1 MALAAVFILACV
13 DCYVVIHGI
22 LGDSIP
28 SLETPPLKH
37 HKKHCFMDNFRLL
50 LWGALAALL
59 WLHVITWQRD
69 YAEPATT
76 ATQNMTSPA
85 PSSSKSNDLP
95 ALPGDGQ
102 TAAPLLQSPSSGTA
116 SAAAADIAAPRVEV
130 TTDVLRVAI
139 NTQGGE
145 LDTADLLKY
154 PKVKNEPGIPF
165 RLFSATPGD
174 LYVARSGLRAP
185 VESAAPTHLAI
196 YQTEKSSYTLASGQD
211 KIEARLT
218 WSSDSGVTIN
228 KIYTFTRGSYVVD
241 LRYEVTNA
249 SADEWKAASYIQL
262 VRHFVPAK
270 RSMFDVE
277 TYSFKGPAIYDGKS
291 YRRLKVDDDEDR
303 KFEQSFANGWMAAL
317 QHHFVTAVVPPAGES
332 YDYQLRVDSE
342 SDFVLT
348 ARGPLKSV
356 PAGANANFAERVF
369 VGPKLQETLAT
380 VAPKLEL
387 TADYGHLTVIAE
399 PLFWVLSKIHS
410 WIGNWGLTI
419 ILTTF
424 LIKLVF
430 YKLTETSGRSM
441 AKMRNLSPRIKAV
454 QERYKDDREQL
465 GRATMELYK
474 REKIN
479 PLAGCLPIL
488 VQVPV
493 FMGFYWVLLESV
505 EMRQAP
511 FFGWISD
518 LSSRDP
524 FFVLPALMGAAM
536 FMQFKLQPASPDPTQ
551 AKVLQFMP
559 LVMTVMMAWF
569 PAGLVVYWLTNTLL
583 SIAQQWNINRVVA
596 LEAKRAN

>member
-1 MALAAVFILACV
+1 
-13 DCYVVIHGI
+13 
-22 LGDSIP
+22 
-28 SLETPPLKH
+28 
-37 HKKHCFMDNFRLL
+37 MDNLRLL

-59 WLHVITWQRD
+59 WLHVINWQRD
-69 YAEPATT
+69 YAAPVAI
-76 ATQNMTSPA
+76 TSP
-85 PSSSKSNDLP
+85 S
-95 ALPGDGQ
+95 
-102 TAAPLLQSPSSGTA
+102 TTA
-116 SAAAADIAAPRVEV
+116 SAQAANKSSELPPLPAGEQSSVPPVQSSLDVVAQASTGESSARQVDV
-130 TTDVLRVAI
+130 TTDVLRVVI

-154 PKVKNEPGIPF
+154 PKVKNEPGVPF
-165 RLFSATPGD
+165 RLFNAVPGD

-196 YQTEKSSYTLASGQD
+196 YHAAKPSYELASDQD

-218 WSSDSGVTIN
+218 WTSDSGVTID
-228 KIYTFTRGSYVVD
+228 KIYTFSRGSYVID
-241 LRYEVTNA
+241 LRYEVVNA
-249 SADEWKAASYIQL
+249 GSSEWKAASYVQL

-291 YRRLKVDDDEDR
+291 YRRLKVDDEDDR
-303 KFEQSFANGWMAAL
+303 KFEQSFASGWMAAL
-317 QHHFVTAVVPPAGES
+317 QHHFVAAVVPPAGES

-356 PAGANANFAERVF
+356 APGASAQFTERLF
-369 VGPKLQETLAT
+369 VGPKLQETLAS
-380 VAPKLEL
+380 VGPKLER
-387 TADYGHLTVIAE
+387 TADYGRLTIIAE

-410 WIGNWGLTI
+410 WIGNWGVTI
-419 ILTTF
+419 ILTTL

-441 AKMRNLSPRIKAV
+441 AKMRNLSPRIKSV

-465 GRATMELYK
+465 GRAMMDLYK

-536 FMQFKLQPASPDPTQ
+536 FMQFKLQPASPDPMQ

-596 LEAKRAN
+596 LEAKKAN

>member
-1 MALAAVFILACV
+1 
-13 DCYVVIHGI
+13 
-22 LGDSIP
+22 
-28 SLETPPLKH
+28 
-37 HKKHCFMDNFRLL
+37 MDNLRLL

-59 WLHVITWQRD
+59 WLHVVNWQRD
-69 YAEPATT
+69 YAAPAAIT
-76 ATQNMTSPA
+76 TQNIA
-85 PSSSKSNDLP
+85 PQTQGATKSTELP
-95 ALPGDGQ
+95 ALPGDEHASVPPAQ
-102 TAAPLLQSPSSGTA
+102 
-116 SAAAADIAAPRVEV
+116 SAAAAVTSSAAAESTAQHVEV
-130 TTDVLRVAI
+130 TTDVLRVVI

-154 PKVKNEPGIPF
+154 PKVKNDPSVPF
-165 RLFSATPGD
+165 RLFNAVPGD

-196 YQTEKSSYTLASGQD
+196 YHADQPDYQLAADQN
-211 KIEARLT
+211 KLEARLT
-218 WSSDSGVTIN
+218 WTGDEGVTIN

-241 LRYEVTNA
+241 LRYEVVNG
-249 SADEWKAASYIQL
+249 SSSEWKAASYVQL

-291 YRRLKVDDDEDR
+291 YRRLKVDDEDDR
-303 KFEQSFANGWMAAL
+303 KFEQSFASGWMAAL
-317 QHHFVTAVVPPAGES
+317 QHHFVAAVVPPAGES

-356 PAGANANFAERVF
+356 APGANAEFAERLF
-369 VGPKLQETLAT
+369 VGPKLQETLAS
-380 VAPKLEL
+380 VGPKLER
-387 TADYGHLTVIAE
+387 TADYGRLTIIAE
-399 PLFWVLSKIHS
+399 PLFWILSKIHS
-410 WIGNWGLTI
+410 WIGNWGITI
-419 ILTTF
+419 ILTTL

-441 AKMRNLSPRIKAV
+441 AKMRNLSPRIKVV

-465 GRATMELYK
+465 GRAMMDLYK

-536 FMQFKLQPASPDPTQ
+536 FAQFKLQPASPDPMQ

-559 LVMTVMMAWF
+559 LVMTAMMAWF

-596 LEAKRAN
+596 LEAKKAS